1 MDFKNMLHQ
10 IGQLY
15 QNLTRKQR
23 IVIAASIVVVVGF
36 FGIFGTISWKWQW
49 C

>member
-23 IVIAASIVVVVGF
+23 IVIAASIIVVVGF
-36 FGIFGTISWKWQW
+36 LVFL
-49 C
+49 

>member
-23 IVIAASIVVVVGF
+23 IV
-36 FGIFGTISWKWQW
+36 
-49 C
+49 